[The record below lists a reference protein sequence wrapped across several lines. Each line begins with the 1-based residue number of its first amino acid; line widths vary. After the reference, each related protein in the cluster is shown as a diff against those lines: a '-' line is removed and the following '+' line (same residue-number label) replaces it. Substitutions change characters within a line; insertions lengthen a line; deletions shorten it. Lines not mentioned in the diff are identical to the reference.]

1 MYYNRKQNS
10 ALSEEHE
17 GEMAMIILLLALLG
31 TLIVMAILTIGR
43 LGFGRSEPFDARKF
57 IRWFI
62 RYFIFNYIVC
72 LFILYVS
79 EPALT
84 GPFGGWQWVLWP
96 LVVSSL
102 INLFAFVR
110 PMMGALE
117 DVSAI
122 SQGRRSSLRGNPAQ
136 VPANASRGAIA
147 AGVFGLVVAAT
158 IGLVVAGLIVVF
170 TTWFDSNAKALAAI
184 PHITIAQEPTLPPTD
199 PNHIVL
205 VSQNVAAYKG
215 QQILGSN
222 GQNLGSSYNID
233 PTSYTLQSI
242 NRHLYYVAPLQY
254 NNIFVNLSNSSTP
267 GFVIVDAEDPQAV
280 PQLCT
285 NTSHSSLC
293 PTNGASIAYLP
304 GALLNQDL
312 LRHVYLSG
320 YTYGKLVDPTLELDD
335 SFHPYWTISLMQ
347 PTRGYTGDVLSEVLI
362 VDAHTGDITK
372 YAPQNAPSWVDRVM
386 PAATVTQYLTWWG
399 LYHAAPWFNP
409 SGMGQQTPASDP
421 QLLYNNIDQPVW
433 LVPMTSASSNDNSS
447 TGVFLFDTHKNEA
460 HFYPGA
466 AGLGIGSNVQNTFAS
481 TRANILRYNVDSF
494 QLYQICGVPTWV
506 AIYSSNG
513 IFQDVGILD
522 ARELNGGNV
531 QFEPNLSAALNDYQQ
546 WLAQNS
552 IANSC
557 TNSSPGGTTQTVTGK
572 VLRISSVQQNGNTIY
587 YIQIAGQNV
596 IFTANLSLS
605 PKLPLVQPGDTV
617 TGTYLN
623 IPNSNSSTIA
633 LKTFDDLSIKLGGP
647 TGTPTPSPTVPS
659 PTPAVTPTAGKK

>member
-433 LVPMTSASSNDNSS
+433 LIPMTSSSTNDNSS
-447 TGVFLFDTHKNEA
+447 TGVFLFDTHKNA
-460 HFYPGA
+460 AQFYPLS
-466 AGLGIGSNVQNTFAS
+466 GLGIGSNVSSTIQS
-481 TRANILRYNVDSF
+481 TRANIRGYTVDSI
-494 QLYQICGVPTWV
+494 QLYQIDNTPTWV
-506 AIYSSNG
+506 AIFVQSTDSG
-513 IFQDVGILD
+513 DIFQAVGIVD
-522 ARELNGGNV
+522 ARNLNGSNV
-531 QFEPNLSAALNDYQQ
+531 QFEPTLSAALSDYQQ
-546 WLAQNS
+546 WLLQLGN
-552 IANSC
+552 
-557 TNSSPGGTTQTVTGK
+557 SPGGAPSSTTTKTVTGK
-572 VLRISSVQQNGNTIY
+572 VLRISSVQQGSNTIY
-587 YIQIAGQNV
+587 YMQIAGQNL
-596 IFTANLSLS
+596 IFQANLSLS
-605 PKLPLVQPGDTV
+605 PKLPLVQPGDIV

-623 IPNSNSSTIA
+623 TGGTTVDFQ
-633 LKTFDDLSIKLGGP
+633 TFDDLTINL
-647 TGTPTPSPTVPS
+647 
-659 PTPAVTPTAGKK
+659 